1 MNTTLLDTIK
11 KLVSDQGAEILN
23 DSKKANAYLSDLA
36 AKEPKPQRMT
46 LVKCL
51 EYGFHT
57 ELQNTQADERERC
70 KNRLAQRLHDEEGT
84 DLGLCKDSLDLLE
97 AVLMAQMPVVEEV
110 PAEPEEATSETPAP
124 ESTAD
129 EGAFDQIATYIQAVK
144 DRDVKIAELENE
156 VSKFNTMKTE
166 LVDES
171 ETKKLLK
178 GWLVAFIFIS
188 IIAVIAGVHQYNKES
203 IRAGSLYYQ
212 LNQLQSQYN
221 TLQTN
226 DNQLNGQYN
235 ALQTSYSW
243 LLSNW
248 IVRIDSISV
257 GNWGNNSWITP
268 PGGTLT
274 ATQMRYLMPK
284 IVYTSLISDNFSL
297 DVNIIGPDG
306 TIIKNNANTYTHSS
320 VYRINKGERQSL
332 ELLGWGSANKSTYSA
347 GTYTIEVWY
356 KGVCL
361 KSAKVQL
368 N

>member
-11 KLVSDQGAEILN
+11 KLVSEQGAEILN
-23 DSKKANAYLSDLA
+23 DSKKVNAYLSDLA

-70 KNRLAQRLHDEEGT
+70 KNRLTQRLHDEEGT

-97 AVLMAQMPVVEEV
+97 AMLMAQMPVVEEV

-129 EGAFDQIATYIQAVK
+129 EGAFDQIAAYIQAVK

-166 LVDES
+166 LADES

-188 IIAVIAGVHQYNKES
+188 VIAVIAGVHQYSKEFS
-203 IRAGSLYYQ
+203 YARSLDRQ
-212 LNQLQSQYN
+212 LNQLQ
-221 TLQTN
+221 
-226 DNQLNGQYN
+226 GQYN
-235 ALQTSYSW
+235 ALQTNFNN
-243 LLSNW
+243 LLANNAV
-248 IVRIDSISV
+248 IRIDSLNM
-257 GNWGNNSWITP
+257 GNRLNNAWLTE
-268 PGGTLT
+268 PGSTLN
-274 ATQMRYLMPK
+274 ASQMRYFTPV
-284 IVYTSLISDNFSL
+284 ITYTSMISDTITF
-297 DVNIIGPDG
+297 DIK
-306 TIIKNNANTYTHSS
+306 IIKPNGEVQRNQNTAPQGYSHTDTIKISKGVNQYLFLSGWGDANTNSIY
-320 VYRINKGERQSL
+320 Y
-332 ELLGWGSANKSTYSA
+332 A
-347 GTYTIEVWY
+347 GTWTIEVWY

-361 KSAKVQL
+361 KSEKVKL